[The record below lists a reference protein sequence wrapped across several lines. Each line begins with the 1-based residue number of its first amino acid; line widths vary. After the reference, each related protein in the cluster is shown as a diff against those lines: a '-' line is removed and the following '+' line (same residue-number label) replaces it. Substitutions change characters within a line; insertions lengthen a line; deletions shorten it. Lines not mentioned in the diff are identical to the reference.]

1 MIHER
6 VITTESRILLVDD
19 DPGTIRVLVQVLR
32 DLGRIHFTT
41 QGSEAMA
48 LALSVV
54 PDLVLLDM
62 EMPDRHG
69 LVVCEEIK
77 NEPTLADVP
86 VLFVTSHTDRD
97 LEVRA
102 LQAGAIDFIA
112 KPPHPEVVRARVS
125 NYLALKHQTTQLRML
140 TMLDGLTGISNR
152 RAFDKA
158 IRNEWRRACRD
169 GHPLSLLMLDVD
181 HFKRYNDSHGHQAGD
196 DCLRAVAACLATKV
210 RRSGDM
216 AARYGGEEFVCLL
229 PNCSLGHAMALAEQI
244 RREVAELRSAHPE
257 AIPAEVRV
265 SIGVAERSL
274 LCQQAVATAPG
285 RTRDDCPRNACR
297 LDPTQLI
304 ELADHALYLAKQGGR
319 NRVETVGVVPAP
331 SDPWPQAESPP
342 DQARS

>member
-1 MIHER
+1 MMHEPASY
-6 VITTESRILLVDD
+6 IESRILLVDD
-19 DPGTIRVLVQVLR
+19 DPGTIRVLVQILR

-41 QGSEAMA
+41 QGSEALE

-54 PDLVLLDM
+54 PDLILLDI

-77 NEPTLADVP
+77 REPDLADVP
-86 VLFVTSHTDRD
+86 ILFVTSHTDRQ

-140 TMLDGLTGISNR
+140 SMLDGLTGISNR

-158 IRNEWRRACRD
+158 IQNEWRRACRD
-169 GHPLSLLMLDVD
+169 DQPLALLMLDVD

-196 DCLRAVAACLATKV
+196 DCLRAVAACLAARV
-210 RRSGDM
+210 RRPGDM
-216 AARYGGEEFVCLL
+216 AARYGGEEFVCLF
-229 PNCSLGHAMALAEQI
+229 PNCTLEHALELAERI
-244 RREVAELRSAHPE
+244 RAEVSDLRAARPDL
-257 AIPAEVRV
+257 IPAPVTV
-265 SIGVAERSL
+265 SIGVAERAL
-274 LCQQAVATAPG
+274 LEGHGRDCWHLPG
-285 RTRDDCPRNACR
+285 LEPAH
-297 LDPTQLI
+297 LI

-319 NRVETVGVVPAP
+319 NRVEVAAWSEPRLAP
-331 SDPWPQAESPP
+331 
-342 DQARS
+342 